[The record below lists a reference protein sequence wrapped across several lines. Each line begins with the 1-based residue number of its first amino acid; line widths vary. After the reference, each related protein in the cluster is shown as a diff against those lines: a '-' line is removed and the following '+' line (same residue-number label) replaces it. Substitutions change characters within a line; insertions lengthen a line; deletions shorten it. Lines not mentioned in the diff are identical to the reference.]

1 MSEYIDYALND
12 LDILIKKLHKEKIEK
27 DKEIER
33 LNNIINEAIRFI
45 EEGDLLYL
53 ASKCSIIYRNNIEV
67 VAICDR
73 LKDLLDILKGEDK

>member
-1 MSEYIDYALND
+1 MKIALIIILCLIIFILVHVLISQLDDLCEYEKKINKAIDY
-12 LDILIKKLHKEKIEK
+12 
-27 DKEIER
+27 
-33 LNNIINEAIRFI
+33 I

-73 LKDLLDILKGEDK
+73 LKDLLDILKGEDKE